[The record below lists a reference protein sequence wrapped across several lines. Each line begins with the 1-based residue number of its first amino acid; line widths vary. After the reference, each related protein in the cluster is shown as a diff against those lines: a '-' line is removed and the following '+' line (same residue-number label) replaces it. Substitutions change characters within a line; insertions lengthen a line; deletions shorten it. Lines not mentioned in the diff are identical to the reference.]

1 MIIIGAM
8 NKKYVEV
15 GTKLPKNLDNVIGDE
30 VKHGDNVIGEVTAYD
45 KETGEAT
52 LKIKA
57 AIWKKIASE
66 DKGLLKEISNEEK

>member
-1 MIIIGAM
+1 M

-15 GTKLPKNLDNVIGDE
+15 STTLPKNLDNVIGDD
-30 VKHGDNVIGEVTAYD
+30 VKHGDDVIGSVIAYN

-57 AIWKKIASE
+57 TIWKQIAGD
-66 DKGLLKEISNEEK
+66 DKGLLKRLNNVGKDT